1 VVLGRPRFRNI
12 GNTCYMNAV
21 LQALTNLEPFTRDLV
36 LFNDTA
42 AAAAAPADGVYRM
55 LLDVLRRKNSQ
66 AVVNPRELKNAIVRG
81 AKKFTGSRQEVCT
94 AAPRKGWRRHG

>member
-1 VVLGRPRFRNI
+1 MVLGCPRFRNI

-42 AAAAAPADGVYRM
+42 ASAVAPSDGVYRM
-55 LLDVLRRKNSQ
+55 LMDVLRRKSSQ
-66 AVVNPRELKNAIVRG
+66 AVVNPHELKNAIVRG

-94 AAPRKGWRRHG
+94 VAPHK